1 MHLRKILAGTAI
13 AATMTLGVAGVAG
26 AQTTDTT
33 GPSTSTPA
41 AATTPTHH
49 IDCAKV
55 EQVIAR
61 LHERDAAVNARLVK
75 AEARVDQLRQEGKTA
90 RADALAK
97 RIELI
102 KARLT
107 TVEARLAKVEARV
120 DTVCNLTPSSGGSG
134 GTSTGQVP
142 TTPTV

>member
-1 MHLRKILAGTAI
+1 MNLRKILAGSAI
-13 AATMTLGVAGVAG
+13 AATMTLGVAGAAG
-26 AQTTDTT
+26 AQTTDTST
-33 GPSTSTPA
+33 PSSTPA

-55 EQVIAR
+55 EQVITR
-61 LHERDAAVNARLVK
+61 LHERDAAINARLVK

-97 RIELI
+97 RIEMI
-102 KARLT
+102 KDRLT

-120 DTVCNLTPSSGGSG
+120 DKVCNLTPGGDS
-134 GTSTGQVP
+134 TSTSQVP
-142 TTPTV
+142 TSPTV